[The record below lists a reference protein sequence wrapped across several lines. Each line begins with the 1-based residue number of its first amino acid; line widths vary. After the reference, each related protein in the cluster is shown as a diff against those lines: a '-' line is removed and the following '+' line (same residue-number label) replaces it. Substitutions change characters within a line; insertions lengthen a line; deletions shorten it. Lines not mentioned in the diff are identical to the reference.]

1 MPKGGA
7 RETAVLVQ
15 ARDAVT
21 AEPRQSQPV
30 DRGAMLRVEGL
41 RKAFGAVEVLHGIDM
56 ELLSG
61 EVHALLGENGAGK
74 STIINIASGRLAP
87 DAGRIEMRGKEVRF
101 ASPLAAKRAG
111 VSIIAQE
118 LELVPTLSIIENIF
132 LGVEPTS
139 FGLIRWRDA
148 NAKVATV
155 LRELGVSAA
164 PTQLTGSLAVAD
176 QQLVEI
182 AKAIIGDFR
191 LLIMDEPTSA
201 LSLEETQR
209 LFRIVRRLKS
219 EGVAI
224 LYVSHRIWEIFDV
237 ADRVTVLRDG
247 YVVQRSR
254 IAETDSQAVIK
265 SMLGAK
271 SSLISGRPPGS
282 RSGRNAGKPVLQVQG
297 LTSLPN
303 LRDIDLT
310 VAAGEVVGLAGVLG
324 SGRTELCEAIYGLR
338 RVAPGTKIELN
349 GRPAKLD
356 EPKKALR
363 EGVFLLP
370 EDRKQEGIFPHLG
383 LRENVILAKAKGAA
397 DPDRPRQSLLR
408 RFLLATGL
416 GLVRAG
422 EEIEIFERY
431 RSALDIKCSGAHSRI
446 TELSGG
452 NQQKVLFARGGYVN
466 PALMVLSDP
475 TRGVDIGAKEEIYT
489 AIDNLAARGT
499 GIIVSSSEIT
509 ELLRLCERIYV
520 LRHGQIVAE
529 VASAESNEEA
539 ILQIMAA

>member
-1 MPKGGA
+1 M
-7 RETAVLVQ
+7 LVQ
-15 ARDAVT
+15 AKDSVT
-21 AEPRQSQPV
+21 AERMQSQPG

-41 RKAFGAVEVLHGIDM
+41 RKAFGAVEVLHGIDI

-74 STIINIASGRLAP
+74 STIINIVSGRLAP
-87 DAGRIEMRGKEVRF
+87 DAGRIEMAGKDVHF
-101 ASPLAAKRAG
+101 ASPLAAKKAG
-111 VSIIAQE
+111 ISVIAQE

-132 LGVEPTS
+132 LGVEPTR

-148 NAKVATV
+148 SAKVKAV
-155 LRELGVSAA
+155 LHELGVSAE
-164 PTQLTGSLAVAD
+164 PSQPTGSLAVAD

-182 AKAIIGDFR
+182 AKAIIGDYR

-209 LFRIVRRLKS
+209 LFRVVRRLKS

-224 LYVSHRIWEIFDV
+224 LYVSHRLWEIFDI

-247 YVVQRSR
+247 NVVQRSR
-254 IAETDSQAVIK
+254 IPETDSQTVIK
-265 SMLGAK
+265 SMLGPK
-271 SSLISGRPPGS
+271 SSLISGRPHGL
-282 RSGRNAGKPVLQVQG
+282 GRGQGEAARPVLQVQR
-297 LTSLPN
+297 LTSLPH

-338 RVAPGTKIELN
+338 RVAPCTRIELN
-349 GRPAKLD
+349 GRLAKLD
-356 EPKKALR
+356 EPKAALR

-383 LRENVILAKAKGAA
+383 LRENMILAKAREASG
-397 DPDRPRQSLLR
+397 PDRPHQSLLR

-416 GLVRAG
+416 GLVRTG
-422 EEIEIFERY
+422 EELEIFESY

-446 TELSGG
+446 TQLSGG
-452 NQQKVLFARGGYVN
+452 NQQKVLFARAGYVN
-466 PALMVLSDP
+466 PDLMVLSEP

-529 VASAESNEEA
+529 VASADSSEEA
-539 ILQIMAA
+539 ILQIIAA